1 MRGTT
6 FEGRRRASAAMDLVP
21 LINIVFLLLIF
32 FMLTSTLVTPD
43 AFDVTPPESQ
53 QGDAAPAA
61 PTVVLVGPDGALALN
76 NEPVALS
83 GLEPGLAAAR
93 VENPGSPL
101 LIKADAQ
108 ATTADVMAV
117 LRRARAAG
125 VERVGLATASGS

>member
-1 MRGTT
+1 MRAMS
-6 FEGRRRASAAMDLVP
+6 FEGRRRPTAAMDLVP

-43 AFDVTPPESQ
+43 AFDVTPPQSQ
-53 QGDAAPAA
+53 QGDAAPAP

-83 GLEPGLAAAR
+83 QLEPGLAAAR
-93 VENPGSPL
+93 AESPGSPL

-125 VERVGLATASGS
+125 MERVGLATASAP